1 MKRFSIGLITGL
13 IAGLVLATTT
23 LVFAGDTIKLLVNN
37 RQIYSDVPPQVI
49 SGRTMIPARALA
61 ESLGAQ
67 VGWDES
73 TSSVIVTRHE
83 VTKIVEPK
91 PLNTT
96 GQVQITGPSDFKES
110 VGKALA
116 LLKEKSPKDYKLVS
130 DYVKE
135 IQDKDLPA
143 NSLAKILSTAGIVQ
157 IDWDKHQAYTQKV
170 TQKDKITL
178 LCGTLVHESY
188 HIYLSQKGLPSM
200 PKMFSSDEEKYGI
213 SALENEAL
221 AYLRQRQAFTRIG
234 VPKYILDTASID
246 KAVDSNNYNTIPS
259 FFQ

>member
-37 RQIYSDVPPQVI
+37 RQIYSDVPPQII

-67 VGWDES
+67 VTWDES

-116 LLKEKSPKDYKLVS
+116 LLKEKSPEDYNLVTGF
-130 DYVKE
+130 VNKVE
-135 IQDKDLPA
+135 DKVLSG
-143 NSLAKILSTAGIVQ
+143 NSLARMISTTGNIY
-157 IDWDKHQAYTQKV
+157 IDWSKYTKYAQKV
-170 TQKDKITL
+170 NQSDKIYL

-188 HIYLSQKGLPSM
+188 HIYLSLKGLPAM
-200 PKMFSSDEEKYGI
+200 PKMFLSNEEKHGI
-213 SALENEAL
+213 SVLEDEIL
-221 AYLRQRQAFTRIG
+221 AFLRERQTYNKLGA
-234 VPKYILDTASID
+234 PKYILDATSLDRVAD
-246 KAVDSNNYNTIPS
+246 TNYYNTILPS
-259 FFQ
+259 FQ

>member
-13 IAGLVLATTT
+13 IAGLILATTT
-23 LVFAGDTIKLLVNN
+23 LVFAGDTIKLLVNS

-61 ESLGAQ
+61 EALGAQ
-67 VGWDES
+67 VGWDET
-73 TSSVIVTRHE
+73 TSSVIVTRPD

-91 PLNTT
+91 PVNTT
-96 GQVQITGPSDFKES
+96 GKIEIIGPQDFKDNVEQ
-110 VGKALA
+110 ALA
-116 LLKEKSPKDYKLVS
+116 LLKEKSPQDYKLVL

-135 IQDKDLPA
+135 IQDKDLPV
-143 NSLAKILSTAGIVQ
+143 NSMAKMTSTVGIMY
-157 IDWDKHQAYTQKV
+157 IDWDKHKTYTQKV
-170 TQKDKITL
+170 TQKDKITI
-178 LCGTLVHESY
+178 LCGIIVHESY
-188 HIYLSQKGLPSM
+188 HIYLGQKGLPAL
-200 PKMFSSDEEKYGI
+200 PKMFLLDEEKYGI
-213 SALENEAL
+213 SALEDEAL